1 MEKLQLQL
9 RKLKIKAW
17 NCKNTAQR
25 CALYHQ
31 QGVLK
36 EKIER
41 EKVLQRK
48 AYEAESLPFKPRKYE
63 QDDLIDS
70 YGSSLVSLLT
80 DKELQEIKQEFG
92 DQYSNILTKFKEEPK
107 MKKETTTNKPQT
119 TVIFSKP
126 ELNDRVVKV
135 LEAVIE
141 KFKSKNA
148 SYGAQEDGFY
158 NFRYSAKRMPHI
170 LGANVL
176 EAQFND
182 ALVLFDK
189 HWGTLIKNGINDPEC
204 EDRLGDMIAYGAL
217 MMAMKQQQKETEE
230 MQKCREVQESPI
242 DLHEMNWEEAKEALR
257 QGKCTKIQCKQW
269 WLATDPFIY
278 LKGSKFLYKQNDGF
292 SEKVIEGVKIG
303 TDSSESI
310 WYAID

>member
-1 MEKLQLQL
+1 MPDLLSIPFIKHL
-9 RKLKIKAW
+9 RESARDLRAKEAKEREAREDNLM
-17 NCKNTAQR
+17 CLLR
-25 CALYHQ
+25 GLS
-31 QGVLK
+31 VLK
-36 EKIER
+36 NLEE
-41 EKVLQRK
+41 
-48 AYEAESLPFKPRKYE
+48 
-63 QDDLIDS
+63 
-70 YGSSLVSLLT
+70 
-80 DKELQEIKQEFG
+80 
-92 DQYSNILTKFKEEPK
+92 FKEEPK
-107 MKKETTTNKPQT
+107 MKTTTNKPQT

-158 NFRYSAKRMPHI
+158 NFRSSAERMPHI

-217 MMAMKQQQKETEE
+217 MMVMKHQQKETEE
-230 MQKCREVQESPI
+230 MQEPSI
-242 DLHEMNWEEAKEALR
+242 DLQKMTWEEAKEALR
-257 QGKCTKIQCKQW
+257 QGKCTKIRCKAW
-269 WLATDPFIY
+269 FLKYDPYIY
-278 LKGSKFLYKQNDGF
+278 LKDSKFLYSSNICHTHEVK
-292 SEKVIEGVKIG
+292 EKTKVRG
-303 TDSSESI
+303 TDSTKPI